1 MKDNIKIILY
11 IIMGLNITGIL
22 ALILYYLLS

>member
-22 ALILYYLLS
+22 VLILYYLLS